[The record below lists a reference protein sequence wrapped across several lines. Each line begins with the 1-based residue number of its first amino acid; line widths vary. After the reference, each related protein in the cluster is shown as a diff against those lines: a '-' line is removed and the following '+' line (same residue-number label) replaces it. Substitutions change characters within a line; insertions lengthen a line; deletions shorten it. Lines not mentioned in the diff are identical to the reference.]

1 MAMTLRT
8 GPEEEAALA
17 RLAHRWGVSKQQAAL
32 RAIREEDRRL
42 EEDLR
47 VVSDRLAER
56 YAEALD
62 RLGSL

>member
-1 MAMTLRT
+1 MTLRP

-42 EEDLR
+42 EEDLLA
-47 VVSDRLAER
+47 VSDRLAEQ